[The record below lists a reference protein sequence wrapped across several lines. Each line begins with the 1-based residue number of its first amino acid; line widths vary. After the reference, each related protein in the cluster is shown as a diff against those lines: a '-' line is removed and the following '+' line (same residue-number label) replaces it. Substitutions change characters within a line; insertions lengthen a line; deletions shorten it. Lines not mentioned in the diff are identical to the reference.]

1 MTDITIAI
9 SGIQL
14 VNGADTTAEVIGKAF
29 RKAGARAVRFPSYLS
44 TIFGGKAG
52 TTVHLVRVAD
62 KDILCPGDEQWDV
75 LICLQLGIEKGVLPL
90 CATNYLNS
98 IKPGGVIIYDT
109 TKSGEARHDTC
120 EELHLEL
127 LGIPALEIVK
137 QAYPAEDADKT
148 ILLRNS
154 VLVGV
159 AFALF
164 GFDKNLERYRLAL
177 EETFSKAKSSVV
189 EKNMALARKGI
200 EVYEAGLFAARHDP
214 SALFFAA
221 DQETKRLLLRG
232 NDAIF
237 LAPQYLNKPVFYAG
251 YPITPA
257 SDILLQNEKYNRPP
271 YGVTI
276 QMEDEIASLGAA
288 IGAAYGGALAYTAT
302 SGPGFDLMAEM
313 IGHASALEVPVVIFD
328 IQRAGPST
336 GMPTK
341 TEQSDL
347 WCALKMGHGE
357 FPKIVLAPGDVAEH
371 FYESVRAFY
380 LAWKYRVPV
389 IVLSSLEIAEGY
401 QTPVLFDLA
410 KIEPYRKFFAD
421 LKPVAPE
428 QGKPFYPFEVTDS
441 GISPFTVP
449 GIPGA
454 VNMQN
459 GTEHWIDGRVS
470 THRERRIMM
479 MDKRARKLTTCLRE
493 DTRGP
498 VCYGDENAP
507 IALIGWGVTKGA
519 LLEAQERLSVSGI
532 KTKVLHYID
541 IFPFPIA
548 RTKRLVLGKRIDRKT
563 KTVHAK
569 RFVGGIKTAFVVEGN
584 REGQFA
590 EYMAG
595 VMARQAGVLCAR
607 KRFVSI
613 NRYDGAPIEPRVIAT
628 RVKEVM
634 RRVH

>member
-1 MTDITIAI
+1 MADISVGV

-14 VNGADTTAEVIGKAF
+14 VNGADTTAEVVGKAF
-29 RKAGARAVRFPSYLS
+29 RRAGARVVRFPYYLS

-52 TTVHLVRVAD
+52 TTVHLVRAAD

-75 LICLQLGIEKGVLPL
+75 LICLQLGIEKGILPL
-90 CATNYLNS
+90 CATNYLAS
-98 IKPGGVIIYDT
+98 MKAGGVIVYDT
-109 TKSGEARHDTC
+109 TKSGEVQHDLC

-127 LGIPALEIVK
+127 FGMPALDIVK
-137 QAYPAEDADKT
+137 QTYANEDADKI

-154 VLVGV
+154 VLVGA
-159 AFALF
+159 AFALL
-164 GFDKNLERYRLAL
+164 GFDKNLERYRIAL
-177 EETFSKAKSSVV
+177 EETFGKKKLSVI
-189 EKNMALARKGI
+189 EKNMVLAQKGI
-200 EVYEAGLFAARHDP
+200 EAYEASSFAKKYDP
-214 SALFFAA
+214 ASLFFAA
-221 DQETKRLLLRG
+221 NQKTKRLLLRG

-237 LAPQYLNKPVFYAG
+237 LAPQYLQKQVFFGG

-271 YGVTI
+271 HGVTM

-347 WCALKMGHGE
+347 WCALKSGHGE
-357 FPKIVLAPGDVAEH
+357 FPRIVLAPGDVEEH
-371 FYESVRAFY
+371 FRESARAFY

-389 IVLSSLEIAEGY
+389 IVLSSLEVAEGY
-401 QTPVLFDLA
+401 QAPVWFDIA
-410 KIEPYRKFFAD
+410 NIEPYRKFFTD
-421 LKPVAPE
+421 LKPVTPE
-428 QGKPFYPFEVTDS
+428 QGKPFYPFEITDS
-441 GISPFTVP
+441 GISPFTIP

-470 THRERRIMM
+470 THRERRITMV
-479 MDKRARKLTTCLRE
+479 DKRAQKLVTCLRE

-498 VCYGDENAP
+498 VCYGNEKAAV
-507 IALIGWGVTKGA
+507 ALIGWGTTKGA
-519 LLEAQERLSVSGI
+519 LLEAQERLGASGLE
-532 KTKVLHYID
+532 TKVLHYID
-541 IFPFPIA
+541 IFPFPA
-548 RTKRLVLGKRIDRKT
+548 ACTKRLVR
-563 KTVHAK
+563 
-569 RFVGGIKTAFVVEGN
+569 GIKRAFIVEGN

-590 EYMAG
+590 EYLAG
-595 VMARQAGVLCAR
+595 AMARQAGVLCSR
-607 KRFVSI
+607 KRFIGI
-613 NRYDGAPIEPRVIAT
+613 NRYDGAPVEPRIIVQ